1 MIKCIQNTKRI
12 DRVLTEKSHATG
24 IMPVISN
31 PSTAQNPARIAIV
44 CDSDNSEPA
53 SEVNT

>member
-24 IMPVISN
+24 IMPAISN